1 MECQYITDNSGVPVS
16 VVIPIS
22 TWELIQKQ
30 LQQKSKKKSLHNL
43 KERVEL
49 LATKYQDVK
58 PFELISDPLEWQRDI
73 RNEW

>member
-30 LQQKSKKKSLHNL
+30 LQQKLKKKSLHNL

>member
-30 LQQKSKKKSLHNL
+30 LQRKSKKKSLHNI
-43 KERVEL
+43 KNKIEL
-49 LATKYQDVK
+49 LTKKYQGVK
-58 PFELISDPLEWQRDI
+58 PFESISDPLEWQHNI

>member
-30 LQQKSKKKSLHNL
+30 LQQKFKKKSLHNL

-49 LATKYQDVK
+49 LVTKYQDVK

>member
-30 LQQKSKKKSLHNL
+30 LKQKVKQKSLYN
-43 KERVEL
+43 
-49 LATKYQDVK
+49 TKAGNA
-58 PFELISDPLEWQRDI
+58 
-73 RNEW
+73 RNPCAFPHFLVFLTETEE

>member
-16 VVIPIS
+16 VIIPIS
-22 TWELIQKQ
+22 TWKLIQEQ
-30 LQQKSKKKSLHNL
+30 LQQKLPPPPPHNL

>member
-22 TWELIQKQ
+22 TWEFIQKQ
-30 LQQKSKKKSLHNL
+30 LQQKLKKKSLHNL
-43 KERVEL
+43 KEKVEL

-58 PFELISDPLEWQRDI
+58 PFQLISDPLEWQRDI

>member
-1 MECQYITDNSGVPVS
+1 MECQYITDNSGVTVS

-22 TWELIQKQ
+22 TWEFIQKQ
-30 LQQKSKKKSLHNL
+30 LQQKLKKKSLHNL
-43 KERVEL
+43 KEKVEL

-58 PFELISDPLEWQRDI
+58 PFQLISDPLEWQRDI

>member
-30 LQQKSKKKSLHNL
+30 LQQKLKKKSLHNL

-49 LATKYQDVK
+49 LVTKYQDVK

>member
-30 LQQKSKKKSLHNL
+30 LKQKVKQKSLYNT
-43 KERVEL
+43 KERVEV
-49 LATKYQDVK
+49 LARKYQDVK
-58 PFELISDPLEWQRDI
+58 PFESISDPSEWQRDI